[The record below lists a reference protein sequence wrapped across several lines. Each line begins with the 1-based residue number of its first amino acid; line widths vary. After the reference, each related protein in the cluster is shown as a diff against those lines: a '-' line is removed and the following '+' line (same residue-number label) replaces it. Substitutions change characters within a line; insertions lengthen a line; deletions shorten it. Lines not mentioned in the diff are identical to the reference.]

1 LRNGGRRL
9 TSDGYRRRSA
19 GRREVAYLVEAAG
32 VVVAVVDSD
41 LAAVDAGVAS
51 DAEVVW
57 HERRAVLLQDHMALQ
72 ERALRDACVDLLVLS
87 DHDRLVLE
95 VVEDGDLADAEI
107 LEAALDDVLLEVAL
121 ETQDL

>member
-1 LRNGGRRL
+1 
-9 TSDGYRRRSA
+9 
-19 GRREVAYLVEAAG
+19 
-32 VVVAVVDSD
+32 
-41 LAAVDAGVAS
+41 
-51 DAEVVW
+51 
-57 HERRAVLLQDHMALQ
+57 MALQ